1 MGDLNFAQK
10 LREGNSRKREG
21 LRLCIRQR
29 SRSVGECEKNA
40 KTNIDCVCSQPP
52 NFFTNQFDST
62 TPRLSPAPFF
72 PSETKRDERRT
83 RRGES
88 RAIARRARVIGAE
101 APGATWHPHAQPGRP
116 FSAPR
121 PRAPAPGPPPLAP
134 PVTLGSLP
142 LGSRGRDAIGA
153 TTTPRPT
160 PRRMDQIDRIFP
172 GSRAS
177 SANGTKL
184 APPRFFFF
192 GPVHLRRFS
201 ARPRDRSLEANPIGA
216 RRSSARRGPGTIGTT

>member
-1 MGDLNFAQK
+1 MRKLTSTACALNLQTF
-10 LREGNSRKREG
+10 SRIN
-21 LRLCIRQR
+21 LIQQR
-29 SRSVGECEKNA
+29 RGYRPRRSFLAKQNA
-40 KTNIDCVCSQPP
+40 TS
-52 NFFTNQFDST
+52 
-62 TPRLSPAPFF
+62 
-72 PSETKRDERRT
+72 DERRT

-121 PRAPAPGPPPLAP
+121 PRAPAPGPPPVAP